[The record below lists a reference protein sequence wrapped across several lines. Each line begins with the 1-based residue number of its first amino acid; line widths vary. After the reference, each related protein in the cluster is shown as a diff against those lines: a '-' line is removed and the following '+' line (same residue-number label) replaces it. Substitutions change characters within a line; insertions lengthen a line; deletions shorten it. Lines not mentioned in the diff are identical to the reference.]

1 MINIEEQYWDERYAN
16 DGTSGEGSI
25 GGNRDWKWSVVER
38 FVPFYTSVL
47 DVGCGDLSFWEGREC
62 EDYTG
67 IDISK
72 TIIENNIKR
81 RPKWK
86 FICINSEKRIN
97 GLKKEVVLCLDVLF
111 HIMDSKIFIKTLYNI
126 CYYSKNYIFIHTW
139 KNNPFNKRY
148 KIKQFLHYLV
158 NLKIISAINELK
170 KLLKKSNKTTNG
182 DYQYFRSLDDYLY
195 IFKEQGFKLQK
206 IKENPNKIGALY
218 IFAREDK
225 YSIN

>member
-1 MINIEEQYWDERYAN
+1 LINIEEQYWDERYAN

-86 FICINSEKRIN
+86 FICENAGTRIE
-97 GLKKEVVLCLDVLF
+97 GLKKDVVFCFDILF
-111 HIMDSKIFIKTLYNI
+111 HIMDSKTFIEILQNL
-126 CYYSKNYIFIHTW
+126 CHYSNDYILIHTW
-139 KNNPFNKRY
+139 LNNPFSNKN
-148 KIKQFLHYLV
+148 Q
-158 NLKIISAINELK
+158 LK
-170 KLLKKSNKTTNG
+170 KLGKSFLKLKGGNVLVSLNKIMSKEKSTDG
-182 DYQYFRSLDDYLY
+182 RYQYYRPLKNYLELFRNN
-195 IFKEQGFKLQK
+195 GFQL
-206 IKENPNKIGALY
+206 IGTEENPNKIGAIY
-218 IFAREDK
+218 IFRKRAK
-225 YSIN
+225 